1 MLILNKKKNKYNLVI
16 SNPPTIV
23 STKIFQCQEW
33 QALAQEKFLDEIQ
46 NGFNLEENLTKMA
59 LLREKRNEGNLNP
72 EAMQTET
79 AFLPG
84 KRNESGFSLREDLT
98 EMTLLREK
106 RNEGQLN
113 PEAMQTEIDLIPGKR
128 NVSLLNLKERQTK
141 IIFFQEE
148 KIDLKK
154 ISV

>member
-1 MLILNKKKNKYNLVI
+1 
-16 SNPPTIV
+16 
-23 STKIFQCQEW
+23 
-33 QALAQEKFLDEIQ
+33 
-46 NGFNLEENLTKMA
+46 MA

-84 KRNESGFSLREDLT
+84 KRSESGFKLREDLT

-106 RNEGQLN
+106 RNEGQLD

-128 NVSLLNLKERQTK
+128 NVSVLNLKESQTK
-141 IIFFQEE
+141 ITQVFSYPTRTKFM
-148 KIDLKK
+148 KF
-154 ISV
+154 SS